1 MEGTTESPSLAD
13 ADLGVGRRAALRVV
27 ARLGLASGLGAFSGC
42 AALPGS
48 ARPPLVHVVGVERL
62 PGESLEQRLAL
73 KLRIQNPN
81 AEPLDFN
88 GMSIE
93 LDVNNRPLAAGVSA
107 EFGSIPR
114 YGETV
119 ITVPVTVSAT
129 AMVRQM
135 LGLTDGLPRGELPYT
150 IRGRFAGGRMARWFG
165 FEPTFATEGA
175 LSLPR

>member
-1 MEGTTESPSLAD
+1 MDGTRESLPAVRTDPAIS
-13 ADLGVGRRAALRVV
+13 RRAALRVV
-27 ARLGLASGLGAFSGC
+27 AGLGVSSALVALSGC

-114 YGETV
+114 YGEAV

-135 LGLTDGLPRGELPYT
+135 LGLTDGLPRGELPYA

>member
-1 MEGTTESPSLAD
+1 MDSTDHPPPIAEPSSATS
-13 ADLGVGRRAALRVV
+13 RRAALGALSRMC
-27 ARLGLASGLGAFSGC
+27 LSSGLVFVSGC
-42 AALPGS
+42 AALPGM

-62 PGESLEQRLAL
+62 PGEALEQRLAL

-88 GMSIE
+88 GLSIE
-93 LDVNNRPLAAGVSA
+93 LDVNNRPLATGVSA

-114 YGETV
+114 YGEAV
-119 ITVPVTVSAT
+119 ITVPMTVSAT

-135 LGLTDGLPRGELPYT
+135 LGLTDGLPRGELPYA